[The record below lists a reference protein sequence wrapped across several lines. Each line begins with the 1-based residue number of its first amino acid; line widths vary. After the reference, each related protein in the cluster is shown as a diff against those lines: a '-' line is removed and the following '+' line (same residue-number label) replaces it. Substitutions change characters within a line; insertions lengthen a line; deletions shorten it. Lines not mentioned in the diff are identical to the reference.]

1 MAEAPQSAPK
11 EIAAETLEPRP
22 MGIDVWNFIAEV
34 INRINERQAKA
45 QPKQSAMK
53 CYRITSK

>member
-1 MAEAPQSAPK
+1 MSEEPENVTK

-22 MGIDVWNFIAEV
+22 IVWNLIVEI
-34 INRINERQAKA
+34 INRINERQAEA
-45 QPKQSAMK
+45 EPKQSAIR